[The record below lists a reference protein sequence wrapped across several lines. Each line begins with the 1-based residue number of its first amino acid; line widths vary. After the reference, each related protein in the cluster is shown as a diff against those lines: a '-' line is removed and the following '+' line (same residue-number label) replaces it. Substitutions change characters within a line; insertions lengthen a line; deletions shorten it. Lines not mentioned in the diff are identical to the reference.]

1 MNAKTWLP
9 AVSLLFLTLSAAF
22 AQTADLAIEADPV
35 NKIRPGGQAHRYF
48 RVINHSTTT
57 AAENVVLTI
66 DPDPVIGVEVFNG
79 AEFRCDRPGTSIV
92 CNMSTIPPQSARF
105 LALRETMPQATGSY
119 STRFAV
125 TSSTP
130 LTSPDVHLDTSV
142 IVSTEPELY
151 VGSGDW
157 LGTLEPAAVR
167 TVRFDLVNYAGGTGK
182 GYPAHDVK
190 IVLKPAGLLLDAVTG
205 SANLTCSLDAGAAVC
220 TTALLSPDERGTI
233 TLKVHLPPTP
243 EGGPVRIDAELT
255 AREENFS
262 SYGSHAFIAGA
273 ADRILRVTNTFD
285 AGPGSFRQALRD
297 SSACSSPEHPCSITF
312 AIPGPAPLR
321 GWFTVEPESPLP
333 AVTGNSIVID
343 ARTQTE
349 LTGDTNPNGPEIE
362 LSGRR
367 LTTGNGLELADQVT
381 VQGFA
386 LNGFPGFA
394 IVARRYNTL
403 ITGNYIGT
411 DPAGRRAVPNFRG
424 IFLGEGTWTTV
435 TNNVISGNTRSGIW
449 SYSGG
454 LTAHD
459 NRIGTTA
466 DGKTPLPNG
475 ASGLFLGGF
484 INDVRNNVIAYNG
497 EMGVAVLRSS
507 GYMGLIGNSIH
518 DNGGLGIDYGL
529 DGNDPIGGSG
539 SQTNAPYLISAT
551 YDAAKDETLVTGTMV
566 TDAPGHYVFYQFDV
580 FANSTSDPEGETALT
595 VLGQPALANGSLTLR
610 VKGDHRGKWL
620 TATAIEGD
628 YYAKTPPLP
637 TPDARQLRPRP
648 DLAVT
653 VYQTSEFSN
662 SVLAQ

>member
-1 MNAKTWLP
+1 MKAKTWLL
-9 AVSLLFLTLSAAF
+9 AVPLLFLMLSAAF

-35 NKIRPGGQAHRYF
+35 NKVRPGGQAHRYF
-48 RVINHSTTT
+48 RVINHSATT

-66 DPDPVIGVEVFNG
+66 DPDPAIGVEIFNG
-79 AEFRCDRPGTSIV
+79 SEFSCERSGASFV
-92 CNMSTIPPQSARF
+92 CNMPTIPSQATRYF
-105 LALRETMPQATGSY
+105 ALRETMPQAIGSY
-119 STRFAV
+119 STRLAL

-130 LTSPDVHLDTSV
+130 LTTPNVRLDTSV

-151 VGSGDW
+151 VGTGDW

-167 TVRFDLVNYAGGTGK
+167 TATFNAGNYAGAAGK

-190 IVLKPAGLLLDAVTG
+190 IVIKPAGLLLDAVTG
-205 SANLTCSLDAGAAVC
+205 SANLTCALDMGTAVC
-220 TTALLSPDERGTI
+220 MAALLSPDERATI

-243 EGGPVRIDAELT
+243 EGGPVRIEAELT

-262 SYGSHAFIAGA
+262 SYGSHALIAGA

-285 AGPGSFRQALRD
+285 AGPGSFRQALLD
-297 SSACSSPEHPCSITF
+297 SSACSSAEHPCSITF

-321 GWFTVEPESPLP
+321 GWFTIEPESPLP
-333 AVTGNSIVID
+333 AMTGNSVRID
-343 ARTQTE
+343 GRTQAE
-349 LTGDTNPNGPEIE
+349 LTGDTNPDGPEIE

-367 LTTGNGLELADQVT
+367 LTTGNGLELGDQVT

-386 LNGFPGFA
+386 LNGFPGYA
-394 IVARRYNTL
+394 IVARSYTTT

-411 DPAGRRAVPNFRG
+411 DAAGRRAVPNFRG
-424 IFLGEGTWTTV
+424 IFLGQGGWASV

-454 LTAHD
+454 LTARD
-459 NRIGTTA
+459 NRIGTAA

-475 ASGLFLGGF
+475 ASGIFLGGF

-507 GYMGLIGNSIH
+507 AYMALIGNSIH

-529 DGNDPIGGSG
+529 DGNDPIDRTGF
-539 SQTNAPYLISAT
+539 QTNAPYLISAT
-551 YDAAKDETLVTGTMV
+551 YDAAKNETLVTGTLV
-566 TDAPGHYVFYQFDV
+566 TETPGHYAFYQFDV
-580 FANSTSDPEGETALT
+580 FANSTPDPEGETALT
-595 VLGQPALANGSLTLR
+595 VLGQPVFANGSLTLR

-628 YYAKTPPLP
+628 YYAKTPPQP
-637 TPDARQLRPRP
+637 APAANQRKPRP
-648 DLAVT
+648 DLAIT